1 MSRLVRIVRN
11 ILVAALALILVLGIT
26 AILLVQTAWFR
37 NYIKEKIVASIADS
51 TGGKVDAGSFQFD
64 WTHLRAVLTDSVLH
78 GNEPQGAAPL
88 LRVARIQV
96 DLRLFTIHG
105 FWNIAALDIDRPQG
119 NVIVYPDGSTN
130 LPTPR
135 QKSTSSPLQDVVDL
149 AIGHFEINNGLVT
162 VAAQKHELNVRGN
175 NLRAQLSYNTLSQRY
190 SGQISLQPL
199 YVVSGRNTPV
209 DFTVSLPIALARDKI
224 EFHGG
229 RIASPL
235 SDLALDASLDD
246 LQNPRVSA
254 RLNGHIALAD
264 LRRAMDLPLNI
275 SPNLPSSIDLDANA
289 TTAGSS
295 IQVGDLRLTLG
306 QSSIQASGALDRGL
320 DFKSR
325 LSLDELARLA
335 NASTHLAG
343 VVGVNGIAK
352 LDAQNN
358 LTLSDLQLSA
368 FGAEFSGDI
377 SLQDFARYQLRGN
390 LRHLDIQNAIRAAGA
405 QPLPYDG
412 VISGAL
418 DAAGNFN
425 APFLRQLTARAQLSI
440 APGPRGV
447 PVSGHLNAAY
457 TGAKDNLAIQNSLLT
472 LPHSRLTIDGS
483 PGKQLNVALT
493 TTNLDDLLAP
503 VAPSSRPQI
512 ALNGGQASFT
522 GTVSGPLTSPR
533 IAGHLTAT
541 RLAFAGRQFDSLFA
555 DASLSKSNV
564 VVQGGSLS
572 RAAMQAN
579 FSGSLGLRDWKTFPS
594 APVSIDAAIQNGDLA
609 DLLALAD
616 QPNAGY
622 SGQLA
627 ADVNINGTFGNPGGS
642 GTLTVTAG
650 SIDGQPFDR
659 AQAQVNLTDQLV
671 TVPNAS
677 IQAGAARVNFTAEFQ
692 HPRDTFTTGQ
702 LRANIQSTQ
711 VDLAQL
717 TSVQKQRPHTSGI
730 VQLTASIVGNL
741 SNADKSSVPF
751 QLTAVNGNASIRGL
765 QSEGQGYG
773 DLTATAKTSGQSV
786 NYNLTSNFA
795 GSNISLTG
803 DTQLLSDYPT
813 SARATLANLPIER
826 VLDIAHRTD
835 IPVRGMLSGTAN
847 FNGTAANPQGSADFN
862 LSKAKLY
869 DDAVDRLQ
877 ARFSYMPRSIDLAQL
892 EIVSGPSRIALSAH
906 YDHSAG
912 VIESGNL
919 QFHIDPSSIN
929 LARVKT
935 IADRTPG
942 LTGTVQIEANG
953 AAQIRSSDPRILM
966 SELNGSI
973 KASGLATN
981 GGSLGD
987 LTLRANTAAGRVNL
1001 TLDSNLAGASL
1012 EGRGAI
1018 QLASG
1023 YSTSAQLTFKNATWT
1038 RLAPL
1043 LGSSFIAPQ
1052 GFEAAADGEAS
1063 VNGPLTDPDHLG
1075 GSFQLTRLQLSSDS
1089 SLLRKASAVLL
1100 QNQGPITAAL
1110 DRGVLRIQSAHLTG
1124 PQTSLE
1130 ASGVL
1135 PLSGQPLDLAL
1146 RGNLDLAILEKL
1158 NQSITSSG
1166 SIVLGATVH
1175 GTITKPVLG
1184 GQVELRNSSFA
1195 YAALPTGIWKANG
1208 VVLLNGDSA
1217 VIRNMAAEV
1226 GGGKLTLAGSATMNG
1241 TLRFGLQA
1249 HATRVRLMLQ
1259 PGLSV
1264 VVSANMDA
1272 AGSTANSS
1280 ISGTVTLDQVIY
1292 ASRTDLGSILSL
1304 AAPPVQASAPSPLL
1318 DNMRLD
1324 LRVRSS
1330 SALAVQSSIAQNLQ
1344 LDANLRIRGTAAQ
1357 PGILGRI
1364 NITEGK
1370 LLFFGSTYTVN
1381 TGSIS
1386 FFNPIRVEPIL
1397 DLSLEAQAQ
1406 GVDVDLKVTGPIDN
1420 MKLSY
1425 TSNPPLQFQE
1435 IVSLLA
1441 AGTTPTSDPTLLAN
1455 QPSIGSQSFQ
1465 QMGESAIVGAALADP
1480 VSSQLQRVFGVT
1492 QLKISP
1498 TFAGGSDLPVAQ
1510 FSLTQQISNNLTFT
1524 YITGLNTANAE
1535 TVQAL
1540 WTFTPIWS
1548 AQALL
1553 DYNGI
1558 LSVTL
1563 IYKRQFR

>member
-1 MSRLVRIVRN
+1 MTRPVRIIRN
-11 ILVAALALILVLGIT
+11 IFIAGLAMILVLGVG

-37 NYIKEKIVASIADS
+37 NYIKEKIVTSIADS
-51 TGGKVDAGSFQFD
+51 TGGRVEAGSFQFD
-64 WTHLRAVLTDSVLH
+64 WTHLRAVLTNSVLH
-78 GNEPQGAAPL
+78 GNEPPGVAPL

-105 FWNIAALDIDRPQG
+105 FWNIAALDIDQPQA

-130 LPTPR
+130 LPAPR
-135 QKSTSSPLQDVVDL
+135 QKSTSSPLEDVVDL

-175 NLRAQLSYNTLSQRY
+175 NLRALLSYNTLSQKY

-209 DFTVSLPIALARDKI
+209 DFTVSLPVTLARDKI
-224 EFHGG
+224 EVHGA

-235 SDLALDASLDD
+235 STLALDASLDH

-264 LRRAMDLPLNI
+264 LKRAANLPLN
-275 SPNLPSSIDLDANA
+275 SNAPNLPSSIDLDANA
-289 TTAGSS
+289 TTTGSS
-295 IQVGDLRLTLG
+295 IQVANLRLTLG
-306 QSSIQASGALDRGL
+306 QSSIEASGPLDRGL

-335 NASTHLAG
+335 NTSTHLAG
-343 VVGVNGIAK
+343 VVGLDGIAK

-358 LTLSDLQLSA
+358 FNLNDLHIAAL
-368 FGAEFSGDI
+368 GAEFSGDI
-377 SLQDFARYQLRGN
+377 SVQGFARYQLRGN
-390 LRHLDIQNAIRAAGA
+390 LRHLDIQNAIRAAGEA
-405 QPLPYDG
+405 PLPYDG
-412 VISGAL
+412 VVSGAL
-418 DAAGNFN
+418 DADGNFD
-425 APFLRQLTARAQLSI
+425 APFLRQLTAHVQLSI

-457 TGAKDNLAIQNSLLT
+457 TGLHDNLTIRNSLLT
-472 LPHSRLTIDGS
+472 LPHSSLTIDGS

-493 TTNLDDLLAP
+493 TTNLDDLLSS
-503 VAPSSRPQI
+503 VAPSSRPQV

-522 GTVSGPLTSPR
+522 GTVSGPLASPR
-533 IAGHLTAT
+533 IAGHFTASQ
-541 RLAFAGRQFDSLFA
+541 LSFADRQFDSLFA
-555 DASLSKSNV
+555 DASLSKSGA
-564 VVQGGSLS
+564 VVQGGGIS
-572 RAAMQAN
+572 RGAMQAG
-579 FSGSLGLRDWKTFPS
+579 FSGSLGLRDWKTFPT
-594 APVSIDAAIQNGDLA
+594 APVSVNAAIQNGDLA
-609 DLLALAD
+609 DLLALAG
-616 QPNAGY
+616 QPSAGY

-627 ADVNINGTFGNPGGS
+627 ANVTINGTFGNPGGS
-642 GTLTVTAG
+642 GTLTITAG
-650 SIDGQPFDR
+650 AVDGQPFDR
-659 AQAQVNLTDQLV
+659 AQAQINLTDQLI
-671 TVPNAS
+671 TVPSAS

-692 HPRDTFTTGQ
+692 HPRDSFTTGQ
-702 LRANIQSTQ
+702 LRAKVQSTQ

-717 TSVQKQRPHTSGI
+717 TALQKQRPHTSGI
-730 VQLTASIVGNL
+730 VQLTASLAGNL
-741 SNADKSSVPF
+741 SDAKSSPF
-751 QLTAVNGNASIRGL
+751 QLTSVDGNASVHGL
-765 QSEGQGYG
+765 QSEGQNYG

-786 NYNLTSNFA
+786 SYNLTSNFA
-795 GSNISLTG
+795 GSNISVTG

-813 SARATLANLPIER
+813 TARATLANLSIER
-826 VLDIAHRTD
+826 VLAIAHRTD
-835 IPVRGMLSGTAN
+835 IPMRGMLSGTAD

-862 LSKAKLY
+862 LSKASLY
-869 DDAVDRLQ
+869 DDAVDRLH
-877 ARFSYMPRSIDLAQL
+877 ARFSYLPRSIDLAQL
-892 EIVSGPSRIALSAH
+892 EIVSGPSRIDLSAH
-906 YDHSAG
+906 YDHPAG
-912 VIESGNL
+912 DIESGNL
-919 QFHIDPSSIN
+919 QFYIDPSSIN

-935 IADRTPG
+935 VTDRSPG
-942 LTGTVQIEANG
+942 LAGTVQIDARG
-953 AAQIRSSDPRILM
+953 AAQIRPSEPRIM
-966 SELNGSI
+966 VSELNANI
-973 KASGLATN
+973 KAAGLATN

-987 LTLRANTAAGRVNL
+987 LTLTANTASGRVNL
-1001 TLDSNLAGASL
+1001 ALDSNLAGASL

-1023 YSTSAQLTFKNATWT
+1023 YPTTAQLTFKNVTWT

-1043 LGSSFIAPQ
+1043 LGSSSVAPQ

-1063 VNGPLTDPDHLG
+1063 VNGQLTDAQQLR
-1075 GSFQLTRLQLSSDS
+1075 GSFQLTRLQLSSNS
-1089 SLLRKASAVLL
+1089 SLLRKAGSVLL
-1100 QNQGPITAAL
+1100 QNQGPISAAL
-1110 DRGVLRIQSAHLTG
+1110 DHGVIRIQSAHLTG
-1124 PQTSLE
+1124 PQTDLE
-1130 ASGVL
+1130 ASGAL

-1146 RGNLDLAILEKL
+1146 KGNLDLAILEKL
-1158 NQSITSSG
+1158 DQSITSSG

-1175 GTITKPVLG
+1175 GTLTQPVLG
-1184 GQVELRNSSFA
+1184 GQLELRNSSLA
-1195 YAALPTGIWKANG
+1195 YAGLPTGIWKANG

-1217 VIRNMAAEV
+1217 VIRNLAAEV
-1226 GGGKLTLAGSATMNG
+1226 GGGRLTLAGSASLNG
-1241 TLRFGLQA
+1241 SLRFGLQA
-1249 HATRVRLMLQ
+1249 HATRVRLMVQ

-1264 VVSANMDA
+1264 IVSANINA
-1272 AGSTANSS
+1272 AGTTANSS
-1280 ISGTVTLDQVIY
+1280 ISGAVTLDQVIY

-1304 AAPPVQASAPSPLL
+1304 AAPPVQASTPAPLL

-1330 SALAVQSSIAQNLQ
+1330 SALAVQSSVAQNLQ
-1344 LDANLRIRGTAAQ
+1344 MDADLRIRGTAAQ

-1492 QLKISP
+1492 QVKISP

-1524 YITGLNTANAE
+1524 YVTGLNTANAE